1 MKQIEHLTIKRIS
14 EVLLDCIRDYTLSTS
29 YRLGTILSE
38 LSKKDA
44 YEISKCLICR
54 ISDLIV
60 NSDITYFTKIGVFTK
75 KLRKFRNPRDGSS
88 VTKKIFKFKPSR
100 KLKTK
105 I

>member
-1 MKQIEHLTIKRIS
+1 MKRVEHLTIKRIS
-14 EVLLDCIRDYTLSTS
+14 EILLDCTRSYVLTTS
-29 YRLGTILSE
+29 YRLGTLVSE

-54 ISDLIV
+54 ISDLII
-60 NSDITYFTKIGVFTK
+60 NSDVTYFTKIGIFTK